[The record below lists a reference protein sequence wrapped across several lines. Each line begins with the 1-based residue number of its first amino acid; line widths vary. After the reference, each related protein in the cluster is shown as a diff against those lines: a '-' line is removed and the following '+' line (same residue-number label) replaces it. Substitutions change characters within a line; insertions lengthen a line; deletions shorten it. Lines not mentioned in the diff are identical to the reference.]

1 MISTVKIDSDEID
14 PTLTASSPQPK
25 PSVDLNT
32 SNAPVLIRRGGSSGG
47 GAGAIFLSR
56 LATVGFKFP
65 FIRLNEM
72 DEKFLFDLEVRFE
85 PFLLNEIH
93 ALFLI
98 PGENS
103 ITSREGVKACIG
115 CCN

>member
-1 MISTVKIDSDEID
+1 MINAVKVDSDEID
-14 PTLTASSPQPK
+14 PNLTASSPQSK
-25 PSVDLNT
+25 PPVDLNT
-32 SNAPVLIRRGGSSGG
+32 SNAPVLIRRGGSSGS

-85 PFLLNEIH
+85 PFCLNEIDF
-93 ALFLI
+93 LFLK
-98 PGENS
+98 GENS
-103 ITSREGVKACIG
+103 ITSREGVKACAG